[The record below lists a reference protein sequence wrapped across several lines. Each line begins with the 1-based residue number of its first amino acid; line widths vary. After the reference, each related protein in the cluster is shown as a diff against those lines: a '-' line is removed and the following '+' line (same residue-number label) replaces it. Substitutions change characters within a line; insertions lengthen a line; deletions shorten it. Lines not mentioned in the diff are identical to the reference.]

1 MSAAGGQLPPKA
13 LAGGASAL
21 VLGGGPD
28 AEREV
33 SLLSSRA
40 VADALESAGVP
51 VNYHVIDVPT
61 LAELKKLGGDVIV
74 PVLHGPFGEGG
85 PLQDLME
92 QDGRPYVGCGPA
104 AARTAMDKIASKL
117 AAARAGVPTA
127 AAGIFNPS
135 DDHSPIELPV
145 VLKPVHE
152 GSSVGVHLCHTRAAW
167 VEALPKVR
175 EDLKSHPDRVYMIE
189 KLIAGVELTV
199 GVLDPSGPGA
209 RALAA
214 IEIRPAVEFYDY
226 QAKYT
231 RDDTQ
236 YLVDPELPPGVAEQI
251 QRSAIALAREIGVR
265 HLCRVDYLLDH
276 QARPWLL
283 EVNTMPGFTGHSLL
297 PMAAKHAGLDM
308 PRLCATLIGWAARDR
323 RPMN

>member
-1 MSAAGGQLPPKA
+1 MTSSPLPHPKA

-28 AEREV
+28 AERDV
-33 SLLSSRA
+33 SLMSSRA
-40 VADALESAGVP
+40 VADAIEQAGIP
-51 VNYHVIDVPT
+51 VRYEVIDRPSLSDLRT
-61 LAELKKLGGDVIV
+61 MGGDVIV
-74 PVLHGPFGEGG
+74 PILHGPYGEGG
-85 PLQDLME
+85 RFQDLLE
-92 QDGRPYVGCGPA
+92 QDGRPYVGCCPR
-104 AARTAMDKIASKL
+104 AARIAMDKMATKLVAS
-117 AAARAGVPTA
+117 RVGIPTA
-127 AAGIFNPS
+127 PSAIFNAA

-167 VEALPKVR
+167 EDALPKVR
-175 EDLKSHPDRVYMIE
+175 DDIRAHPSRVYMIE

-199 GVLDPSGPGA
+199 GVLDPSGA
-209 RALAA
+209 ESRALAP
-214 IEIRPAVEFYDY
+214 IEIRPSVEFYDY
-226 QAKYT
+226 QAKYL

-236 YLVDPELPPGVAEQI
+236 YIINPELPQGVTDEIRRNAM
-251 QRSAIALAREIGVR
+251 ALAKGIGVR

-276 QARPWLL
+276 EKRPWLL

-297 PMAAKHAGLDM
+297 PMAARHAGLDM